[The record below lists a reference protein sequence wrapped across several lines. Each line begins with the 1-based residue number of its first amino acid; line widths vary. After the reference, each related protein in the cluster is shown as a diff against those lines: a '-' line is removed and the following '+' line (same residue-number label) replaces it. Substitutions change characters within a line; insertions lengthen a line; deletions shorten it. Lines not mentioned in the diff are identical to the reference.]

1 VSALSRLTVT
11 ESKLFFREPTAV
23 FFALA
28 FPPILLVILGSIP
41 SFREPDTE
49 LGGARVIDLY
59 APIVVTLALAMLA
72 LNGLPQLFATYR
84 EKGILRRMATTP
96 VRPATMLGAQL
107 LMCAALAVGVMV
119 VVLAIARIG
128 FDVALPRQVPAYVL
142 AYLLCV
148 AAMLTLGLLVASLA
162 PNGRGAGAIGT
173 VLFFPVLF
181 FAGLWVPRAGMPE
194 VLRRISDFTPLG
206 AGVQSLSDA
215 AAGHWPQVL
224 HVAVMLGWTLVAGG
238 LAARYFRW
246 E

>member
-1 VSALSRLTVT
+1 VRILIRLTVT
-11 ESKLFFREPTAV
+11 EFKLFLREPAAV
-23 FFALA
+23 FFALM
-28 FPPILLVILGSIP
+28 FPPILLIVLGSIP
-41 SFREPDTE
+41 AFREHDPAI
-49 LGGARVIDLY
+49 GGARVIDLY

-96 VRPATMLGAQL
+96 VRPATLLGAQL
-107 LMCAALAVGVMV
+107 LMCAAMAVVVLV
-119 VVLAIARIG
+119 VVLAIARLAFG
-128 FDVALPRQVPAYVL
+128 VALPRQVPAFVL
-142 AYLLCV
+142 VYLLCV
-148 AAMLTLGLLVASLA
+148 LAMLSLGLLVASLA
-162 PNGRGAGAIGT
+162 PSARGAGAIGS

-181 FAGLWVPRAGMPE
+181 FAGLWVPRAGMPD

-215 AAGHWPQVL
+215 AAGHWPQLL
-224 HVAVMLGWTLVAGG
+224 HVAVMLGWTVVAGG